1 MARTVFDGPSYG
13 KGRMSGRKTRR
24 LIRALLG
31 RGDADLWRTK
41 SSSAPHKAT
50 ITFRRRPSGPTLG
63 YIVFNGR
70 GDTYGMALNAL
81 IEQVARFE
89 YATYQR
95 ITANPARH
103 VQAMMALKEAT
114 K

>member
-1 MARTVFDGPSYG
+1 MARTVFDGPAYG

-31 RGDADLWRTK
+31 RGTADLWRTE
-41 SSSAPHKAT
+41 SHFSAQKAT
-50 ITFRRRPSGPTLG
+50 ITFHRRPSDPTMG

-103 VQAMMALKEAT
+103 VQAMVALKEAT